1 MTIFAEN
8 SGAANGLA
16 LGPDS
21 LLYACRDAD
30 AQIVRYSADAQM
42 EVVVDGIHGND
53 LLLLPTGDGYCTDP
67 DHKKVW
73 HFTIKGEKKLV
84 DTGIEFPNGLIT
96 SPDQTLLT
104 VANTRGRFCYSFQ
117 IQPDGTLTAKQ
128 EYGWLHVTDRLQ
140 TGADGM
146 AVDDQGRMYVTT
158 SLGIQMLDQ
167 LGRVNFIISRPKAA
181 WLSNVAFGGPDRDLL
196 YIPCGD
202 SVYSRRLNA
211 KGVNSWKPPL
221 KTPKPGL

>member
-1 MTIFAEN
+1 M
-8 SGAANGLA
+8 
-16 LGPDS
+16 
-21 LLYACRDAD
+21 
-30 AQIVRYSADAQM
+30 
-42 EVVVDGIHGND
+42 
-53 LLLLPTGDGYCTDP
+53 
-67 DHKKVW
+67 
-73 HFTIKGEKKLV
+73 
-84 DTGIEFPNGLIT
+84 
-96 SPDQTLLT
+96 LT

-128 EYGWLHVTDRLQ
+128 EYGWQHVTDHLQ

-158 SLGIQMLDQ
+158 SLGIQVLDQ

-196 YIPCGD
+196 YVTCSD

-211 KGVNSWKPPL
+211 KGVDSWKPPL
-221 KTPKPGL
+221 KNPKPGL